1 MSWHRVMAPVLA
13 SLAVACS
20 SQANFPLPS
29 IKPGSPNIDYQLL
42 RAAKYRGERMVE
54 FGKKISLQ
62 GQCSYQ
68 PDLKRCFLPQAGVE
82 YLVNVTYRDLNQD
95 GRYDRLEVNFS
106 IPPQMAPKQ
115 IPLIKDGRKMFVTS
129 PGELTDAVDLNSL
142 LYLYRRF
149 LGEISLYTQNSD
161 GTLRHEET
169 RRSYPCF
176 DALGRQLPFD
186 DHDCVPPEH

>member
-20 SQANFPLPS
+20 SQGNFPPPS
-29 IKPGSPNIDYQLL
+29 IKQSSSHIDYQLF
-42 RAAKYRGERMVE
+42 RAAKYRGEKILE
-54 FGKKISLQ
+54 FGTKISLQ
-62 GQCSYQ
+62 GQCSYRSG
-68 PDLKRCFLPQAGVE
+68 LKRCSLPQAGVE
-82 YLVNVTYRDLNQD
+82 YFVNVTYRDLNQD

-115 IPLIKDGRKMFVTS
+115 VPLIKDGRKVFVTS
-129 PGELTDAVDLNSL
+129 PGELTDVVDLNSSL
-142 LYLYRRF
+142 CLYRKF
-149 LGEISLYTQNSD
+149 IGEISLYTQNQD

-186 DHDCVPPEH
+186 DNDCVPPEH